1 MSNWREYFKRKRNA
15 SMTPSATVNTS
26 LTGTLTSTV
35 ATTGTI
41 TTTVPSYSPAWI
53 TGTTTIAPTYGPS
66 YTMGTGVASM
76 GATFVPAPPPNH
88 LISLT
93 NAGKEIVRLN
103 VDGSVTWNQEIQ
115 IDEAAKAFARSIS
128 VGAEMAAG
136 ISKSAKLRMRDSVFT
151 DLISIAKEK
160 GSLTAEDLT
169 YLLEASKI
177 VEKLKGDKE

>member
-15 SMTPSATVNTS
+15 SMTSSATVNTS

-35 ATTGTI
+35 ATSGTI

-53 TGTTTIAPTYGPS
+53 TGTTAVAPTYGTT
-66 YTMGTGVASM
+66 YTMGPIASM
-76 GATFVPAPPPNH
+76 GATFVPPAPPTH

-103 VDGSVTWNQEIQ
+103 ADGSVTWNQEIQ